1 MEAVRKLPR
10 LIMLY
15 CIPHARYE
23 INRTE
28 VICRQG
34 FLERKGQTHLPPGPS
49 LPTSLTFQSLTCWAR
64 VAVREA
70 KWITSP
76 PDFLSFQALLHYWW
90 VKSPKGAKKI
100 KNSLTANAF
109 NLRYRDGRPGS
120 LSGAKSPDSPS
131 RGGRERARA
140 PGPSSDTWKI
150 KEKCSFN
157 NSSQYLKCIGSCALC
172 SSLFPPSLA

>member
-70 KWITSP
+70 KWINSP

-100 KNSLTANAF
+100 KNSLIYW
-109 NLRYRDGRPGS
+109 R
-120 LSGAKSPDSPS
+120 
-131 RGGRERARA
+131 
-140 PGPSSDTWKI
+140 WKQPFFPKRVTMK
-150 KEKCSFN
+150 KEYVTLICH
-157 NSSQYLKCIGSCALC
+157 IGSVLKLC
-172 SSLFPPSLA
+172 HYKYPTNSMVLFF